1 MNSVGAAV
9 KEYFRLLCLA
19 IQCDLLNLPATEQ
32 RVKVMSILSR
42 MDQLVNKVEGES
54 EPRTNT

>member
-19 IQCDLLNLPATEQ
+19 VQCDLLNPPATEQ
-32 RVKVMSILSR
+32 GVKVMSILSR
-42 MDQLVNKVEGES
+42 IDGLVDELERELK
-54 EPRTNT
+54 R